1 MCIPMTFKHSS
12 LAQCTA
18 KDQSS
23 FYEIRSLAICINTTI
38 FNRVNRKQLNI
49 LKTFFEFL
57 EFFWLFTEKMIQP
70 QKLLDKLQKQPP
82 DVFCKKRCSQKFHK
96 IHRKR
101 SVPESLFCRSKTSNF
116 IKKETLTQV
125 FSCEFCKISKK
136 NFSTEHLLMTACL

>member
-1 MCIPMTFKHSS
+1 MTFKHSS

-82 DVFCKKRCSQKFHK
+82 DVFCKKDVLRNFTKFTGK
-96 IHRKR
+96 DLCQ
-101 SVPESLFCRSKTSNF
+101 SLFFAGLRPA
-116 IKKETLTQV
+116 ILLKKRL
-125 FSCEFCKISKK
+125 
-136 NFSTEHLLMTACL
+136 